1 MAGLNQVERDESVA
15 LEEQLQ
21 VEASLQ
27 RERLR
32 AQQDGRRQRRMTKH
46 QVASNRHD
54 EKIKLF
60 IAMHG
65 IKKLCQGMVKVTQSN
80 IKENA
85 GLNSALK
92 ALQLEQADLKA
103 KLNNNKARA
112 TYFAEQAAKASE
124 QAAKASEQAAKAKA

>member
-1 MAGLNQVERDESVA
+1 
-15 LEEQLQ
+15 
-21 VEASLQ
+21 
-27 RERLR
+27 
-32 AQQDGRRQRRMTKH
+32 
-46 QVASNRHD
+46 
-54 EKIKLF
+54 
-60 IAMHG
+60 
-65 IKKLCQGMVKVTQSN
+65 MVKVTQSN

-124 QAAKASEQAAKAKA
+124 QAAKASEQAAKAKAKAR